1 MDKAAVRSGRERSVP
16 SGIRPPAGL
25 PDRDSESRLTKG
37 ILLNYR
43 FNDLTTHVMESTSL
57 KTPTVDEVD
66 ESFPIFDKLQSY
78 EHEQI
83 VVCSA
88 PEADLKAIIAIH
100 NTTLGPAL
108 GGTRMWPYNN
118 EEEALRDVLRLSRGM
133 TYKAAIS
140 GLNLGGG
147 KAVIIGDPRTDKTE
161 EMFRAFGRYV
171 DTLGGRYITAEDVG
185 IEVQDMEW
193 VNMETKY
200 VTGIPKSI
208 GGSGDPSPVTA
219 YGVYM
224 GMKACAKKA
233 YGSDSLE
240 GKRIAV
246 QGAGHV
252 SSYLVE
258 FLSKENAELFISDIY
273 EDKVSALAD
282 KVGATVVDPDAIYSK
297 DVDIFSPC
305 ALGGVVNDDT
315 LDTFKC
321 DIIAGA
327 ANNVLDE
334 EDKHGQMLIDR
345 GILYAPDYVINAGG
359 LINVAS
365 ELEGYNEKRAHDKA
379 SRIYDVILDILH
391 YSEENDMPTYAASNI
406 LAEKRIR
413 NVGRIQQVYSSR
425 SNFSGHI
432 GDMYR
437 AKG

>member
-1 MDKAAVRSGRERSVP
+1 
-16 SGIRPPAGL
+16 
-25 PDRDSESRLTKG
+25 
-37 ILLNYR
+37 
-43 FNDLTTHVMESTSL
+43 MEST
-57 KTPTVDEVD
+57 TVNSATAE
-66 ESFPIFDKLQSY
+66 ELEEHFPIFGKLQSY

-83 VVCSA
+83 VVCSD
-88 PEADLKAIIAIH
+88 PETGLKAIIAIH
-100 NTTLGPAL
+100 DTTLGPSL

-147 KAVIIGDPRTDKTE
+147 KAVIIGDPRTDKNE
-161 EMFRAFGRYV
+161 ELFRAFGRYV

-185 IEVQDMEW
+185 IDVQDMEW

-224 GMKACAKKA
+224 GMKACANKA

-258 FLSKENAELFISDIY
+258 FLAKENAEIFISDIY
-273 EDKVSALAD
+273 EDKVADLAE
-282 KVGATVVDPDAIYSK
+282 KVGATVVDPDGIYGL

-315 LDTFKC
+315 MDTFNC
-321 DIIAGA
+321 DIIAGG

-334 EDKHGQMLIDR
+334 EDKHGQMLMDR
-345 GILYAPDYVINAGG
+345 DIIYAPDYVINAGG

-365 ELEGYNEKRAHDKA
+365 ELEGYNEQRAHDKA
-379 SRIYDVILDILH
+379 SRIYQVILDILN
-391 YSEENDMPTYAASNI
+391 YSEENDMPTYVASNI
-406 LAEKRIR
+406 LAEKRIEK
-413 NVGRIQQVYSSR
+413 VGRIHRVYSSK
-425 SNFSGHI
+425 SSFSGHI

>member
-1 MDKAAVRSGRERSVP
+1 
-16 SGIRPPAGL
+16 
-25 PDRDSESRLTKG
+25 
-37 ILLNYR
+37 
-43 FNDLTTHVMESTSL
+43 MESTSL
-57 KTPTVDEVD
+57 ETPTVDKLD
-66 ESFPIFDKLQSY
+66 ESFPIFDKLKSY

-83 VVCSA
+83 VVCSD
-88 PEADLKAIIAIH
+88 PEANLKAIIAIH
-100 NTTLGPAL
+100 NTTLGPSL

-118 EEEALRDVLRLSRGM
+118 EEEAMRDVLRLSRGM

-193 VNMETKY
+193 VSMETKY

-224 GMKACAKKA
+224 GIKACAKKA

-273 EDKVSALAD
+273 EDKVRKLAE
-282 KVGATVVDPDAIYSK
+282 KVGATVVDPDEIYSK
-297 DVDIFSPC
+297 EVDIFSPC

-315 LDTFKC
+315 LDAFNC

-365 ELEGYNEKRAHDKA
+365 ELEGYNEKRAHSKA
-379 SRIYDVILDILH
+379 SRIYNVILDILD

-406 LAEKRIR
+406 LAEKRIEK
-413 NVGRIQQVYSSR
+413 VGRIQQVYSSR
-425 SNFSGHI
+425 SKFSGHI

>member
-1 MDKAAVRSGRERSVP
+1 
-16 SGIRPPAGL
+16 
-25 PDRDSESRLTKG
+25 
-37 ILLNYR
+37 
-43 FNDLTTHVMESTSL
+43 MESTSL
-57 KTPTVDEVD
+57 ETPTVDKLD
-66 ESFPIFDKLQSY
+66 ESFPIFDKLKSY

-83 VVCSA
+83 VVCSD
-88 PEADLKAIIAIH
+88 PEANLKAIIAIH
-100 NTTLGPAL
+100 NTTLGPSL

-224 GMKACAKKA
+224 GIKACAKKA

-273 EDKVSALAD
+273 EDKVTNLAE
-282 KVGATVVDPDAIYSK
+282 KVGATVVDPDEIYSK
-297 DVDIFSPC
+297 EVDIFSPC

-315 LDTFKC
+315 LEAFNC

-365 ELEGYNEKRAHDKA
+365 ELEGYNEKRAHTKA
-379 SRIYDVILDILH
+379 SRIYNVILDILD

-406 LAEKRIR
+406 LAEKRIEK
-413 NVGRIQQVYSSR
+413 VGRIQQVYTSR

-437 AKG
+437 AKS

>member
-1 MDKAAVRSGRERSVP
+1 
-16 SGIRPPAGL
+16 
-25 PDRDSESRLTKG
+25 
-37 ILLNYR
+37 
-43 FNDLTTHVMESTSL
+43 MESTTL
-57 KTPTVDEVD
+57 KKSTVDKTD
-66 ESFPIFDKLQSY
+66 ENFPLFGKLQSY

-83 VVCSA
+83 VVCSE
-88 PEADLKAIIAIH
+88 PSVGLKAIIAIH
-100 NTTLGPAL
+100 NSTLGPAL
-108 GGTRMWPYNN
+108 GGVRMWPYKN
-118 EEEALRDVLRLSRGM
+118 EDEAIRDVLRLSRGM

-147 KAVIIGDPRTDKTE
+147 KAVIIGDARTDKTE
-161 EMFRAFGRYV
+161 ELFRAYGRFV

-193 VNMETKY
+193 VSMETKY
-200 VTGIPKSI
+200 VTGIPKNM

-219 YGVYM
+219 FGVYM
-224 GMKACAKKA
+224 GIKACAKKA

-240 GKRIAV
+240 GKRIAL

-252 SSYLVE
+252 SSHLAE
-258 FLSKENAELFISDIY
+258 FLSKEQAELFICDLYGEKAEKLAEQVGAEVVKADDIY
-273 EDKVSALAD
+273 GL
-282 KVGATVVDPDAIYSK
+282 

-315 LDTFKC
+315 MDTFNC

-334 EDKHGQMLIDR
+334 EERHGQMLIDR
-345 GILYAPDYVINAGG
+345 GIIYAPDYVINAGG

-365 ELEGYNEKRAHDKA
+365 ELEGYNEQRAHNKA
-379 SRIYDVILDILH
+379 SRIYDVILDILN
-391 YSEENDMPTYAASNI
+391 YSEENGMPTYAASDI
-406 LAEKRIR
+406 LAEQRIR
-413 NVGRIQQVYSSR
+413 NIGRIQQVYSS
-425 SNFSGHI
+425 SSSFSGHI